1 MTAAPDAVELTVRRM
16 ARALGDNGLSGP
28 FGHCS
33 VRLDP
38 ARFLVCAP
46 RPMALVGAG
55 ERGTVVHVTGT
66 LPEGVLGEVRIHQQ
80 IYQRRPRAGA
90 ICRFISPHVTAL
102 AAMGRT
108 PRARH
113 GFGCYF
119 PSGVPMW
126 PGLPLI
132 RDDAAA
138 AQAADL
144 MGEHPALFLNVN
156 GAVTVAE
163 TPERAVAL
171 AYFLEDAARVELA
184 VLAAGTEAAAAPVIE
199 AGAAAERATWSGRIA
214 ERVWEYLLRNDP
226 EPLPP

>member
-1 MTAAPDAVELTVRRM
+1 
-16 ARALGDNGLSGP
+16 
-28 FGHCS
+28 
-33 VRLDP
+33 
-38 ARFLVCAP
+38 
-46 RPMALVGAG
+46 
-55 ERGTVVHVTGT
+55 
-66 LPEGVLGEVRIHQQ
+66 
-80 IYQRRPRAGA
+80 
-90 ICRFISPHVTAL
+90 
-102 AAMGRT
+102 MGRT

-126 PGLPLI
+126 LGLPLI
-132 RDDAAA
+132 RDDATA

-184 VLAAGTEAAAAPVIE
+184 VLAAGTQAAAAPVIE

-214 ERVWEYLLRNDP
+214 ERVWEYLLRSDP